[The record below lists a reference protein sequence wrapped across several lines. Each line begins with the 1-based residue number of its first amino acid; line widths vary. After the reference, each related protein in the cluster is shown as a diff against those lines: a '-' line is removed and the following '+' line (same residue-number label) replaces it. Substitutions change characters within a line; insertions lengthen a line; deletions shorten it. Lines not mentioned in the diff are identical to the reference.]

1 MITNCTV
8 VSPVTDTGASQLSM
22 FATKER
28 KHITASIVSLRS
40 YYTYMRTAIN
50 DMCGWLTPEQSMRLF
65 MIAGEVYVVCAG
77 TSRYPSPMDKVVL
90 CEIVL
95 SELKRDSELQT
106 SSLRHSLVELAGG
119 LSDLYLTQPYMSH
132 ALVSGHP
139 TVDDNGYD
147 LNIDCGIHYAPHSWW
162 VGKDIIQLRTLR
174 MET

>member
-1 MITNCTV
+1 MITGCAV
-8 VSPVTDTGASQLSM
+8 ISPVTETGAAQLARLAS
-22 FATKER
+22 KER
-28 KHITASIVSLRS
+28 KHITVSIVSLRS
-40 YYTYMRTAIN
+40 YYAYMRAAIN
-50 DMCGWLTPEQSMRLF
+50 AMCGRLTHEQCMRLF

-106 SSLRHSLVELAGG
+106 RSLRHSLVELAGG

-147 LNIDCGIHYAPHSWW
+147 LNLDCSIHYAPHSWW
-162 VGKDIIQLRTLR
+162 VGEDIIQLRTLR
-174 MET
+174 VET